1 MAKGVLNFEEIVK
14 KSKELNAKAHN
25 KTTTIK
31 NLEGNSK
38 TLKNSGWYNAY
49 TKTKE
54 AYNRNKVKF
63 SNPMSQ
69 RERLDAETINI
80 NEPLN
85 GTWAN
90 KKGRWNTV
98 SSAIKSL
105 EYDPMSKDVTI
116 QFQNNKKKYVYPEVS
131 IQDVVKW
138 AKSSSKG
145 RAYNK
150 ILKKYSVNQK

>member
-1 MAKGVLNFEEIVK
+1 MANALSFEEIVK
-14 KSKELNAKAHN
+14 KSKELNKKYHD
-25 KTTTIK
+25 KTNIVK

-38 TLKNSGWYNAY
+38 QLKSSSWYNAY

-63 SNPMSQ
+63 VNPMSQ
-69 RERLDAETINI
+69 RDRPDAETIEI
-80 NEPLN
+80 DKPLN

-105 EYDPMSKDVTI
+105 EYDPMTKNVTI
-116 QFQNNKKKYVYPEVS
+116 QFQNNKKKYDYPDVP